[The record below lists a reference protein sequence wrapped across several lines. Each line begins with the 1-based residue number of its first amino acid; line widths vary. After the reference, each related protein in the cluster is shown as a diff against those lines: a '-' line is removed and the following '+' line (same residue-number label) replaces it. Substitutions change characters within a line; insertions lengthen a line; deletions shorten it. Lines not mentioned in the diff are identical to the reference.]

1 MFSYQRHDSKYGM
14 RCRLEFPC
22 LYDIEE
28 FIHSSS
34 LAIYLAQSFYKML
47 NITVKRVLVYSV
59 YSFKTNP
66 YL

>member
-1 MFSYQRHDSKYGM
+1 M
-14 RCRLEFPC
+14 RCRLELPC

-59 YSFKTNP
+59 HSFKMKP
-66 YL
+66 HL